1 MTEQDTAPISG
12 SGAVPAA
19 RTPVVISDPQA
30 IRALAHEAR
39 LEALEELFASQST
52 RTATELASRC
62 GLTPSAMSYHLRAL
76 EKYGFVERSPSEG
89 DGRERRWKAAG
100 YSLLVNSLNHSPASK
115 QAFIDVQLNT
125 FRDRIMQE
133 VARREAEDQQG
144 RLAAEQA
151 VAAAQDGNGALDAT
165 AAPSVPSAQPG
176 PSGLPSQQ
184 GQSGA
189 PGGRRPPVL
198 STGMVFVNAE
208 QRAEFQRRLAEL
220 IDEFEELNPASERS
234 VDAERVYYL
243 VSVLADSAS
252 DSRETASSAR

>member
-1 MTEQDTAPISG
+1 MTEQDTAPTPG
-12 SGAVPAA
+12 GGTAPAA

-125 FRDRIMQE
+125 FRDRIMKE
-133 VARREAEDQQG
+133 VARREAEDQ
-144 RLAAEQA
+144 RAREAAERA
-151 VAAAQDGNGALDAT
+151 VAAAREGDAALAGE
-165 AAPSVPSAQPG
+165 AG
-176 PSGLPSQQ
+176 PSGLE
-184 GQSGA
+184 GQAGA
-189 PGGRRPPVL
+189 PGRRRPPVL

-208 QRAEFQRRLAEL
+208 QRAEFQRRLTAL

-243 VSVLADSAS
+243 VSVLADAVPEP
-252 DSRETASSAR
+252 R

>member
-1 MTEQDTAPISG
+1 M
-12 SGAVPAA
+12 PAA

-125 FRDRIMQE
+125 FRDRIMKE
-133 VARREAEDQQG
+133 VARREAEDQLA
-144 RLAAEQA
+144 REAAERA
-151 VAAAQDGNGALDAT
+151 VADAREQNAALEGEA
-165 AAPSVPSAQPG
+165 G
-176 PSGLPSQQ
+176 PSGQD
-184 GQSGA
+184 GTAGV
-189 PGGRRPPVL
+189 PGRRRPPVL

-208 QRAEFQRRLAEL
+208 QREEFQRRLTEL

-243 VSVLADSAS
+243 VSVLADAAS
-252 DSRETASSAR
+252 ETRETASSAR

>member
-1 MTEQDTAPISG
+1 MTEQDTAPTHG

-100 YSLLVNSLNHSPASK
+100 YSLLVDSLNHSPASK

-125 FRDRIMQE
+125 FRDRIMKE
-133 VARREAEDQQG
+133 VTRREVEDQQV
-144 RLAAEQA
+144 RQAAEQA
-151 VAAAQDGNGALDAT
+151 VATAREGDAALDGET
-165 AAPSVPSAQPG
+165 GQQDQQSQPG
-176 PSGLPSQQ
+176 GS
-184 GQSGA
+184 
-189 PGGRRPPVL
+189 GGRRPPVL

-208 QRAEFQRRLAEL
+208 QREEFQRRLAGL

-243 VSVLADSAS
+243 VSVLADAAPAA
-252 DSRETASSAR
+252 RETASSAR

>member
-1 MTEQDTAPISG
+1 MTEQDTAPTSG
-12 SGAVPAA
+12 GGTAPGA

-125 FRDRIMQE
+125 FRDRIMKE
-133 VARREAEDQQG
+133 VARREAEDQKA
-144 RLAAEQA
+144 REAAERA
-151 VAAAQDGNGALDAT
+151 VAAAQDDNAALDGET
-165 AAPSVPSAQPG
+165 
-176 PSGLPSQQ
+176 SQQ
-184 GQSGA
+184 GHSGA
-189 PGGRRPPVL
+189 PDGPRPPVL

-208 QRAEFQRRLAEL
+208 QRAEFQRRLTAL

-243 VSVLADSAS
+243 VSVLADPAS
-252 DSRETASSAR
+252 EPR

>member
-1 MTEQDTAPISG
+1 MTELDTAPTPG
-12 SGAVPAA
+12 SGTVPAA
-19 RTPVVISDPQA
+19 RRPVVISDPQA

-39 LEALEELFASQST
+39 LEALEELYASQST

-100 YSLLVNSLNHSPASK
+100 YSLLVDSLNHTPASK

-125 FRDRIMQE
+125 FRDRIMKE
-133 VARREAEDQQG
+133 VARREAEDKLLRQ
-144 RLAAEQA
+144 AAEEA
-151 VAAAQDGNGALDAT
+151 VATARDANAPLDGRDIG
-165 AAPSVPSAQPG
+165 VHEPG
-176 PSGLPSQQ
+176 R
-184 GQSGA
+184 
-189 PGGRRPPVL
+189 RRPPVL

-243 VSVLADSAS
+243 VSVLADSAP
-252 DSRETASSAR
+252 ETPGHA